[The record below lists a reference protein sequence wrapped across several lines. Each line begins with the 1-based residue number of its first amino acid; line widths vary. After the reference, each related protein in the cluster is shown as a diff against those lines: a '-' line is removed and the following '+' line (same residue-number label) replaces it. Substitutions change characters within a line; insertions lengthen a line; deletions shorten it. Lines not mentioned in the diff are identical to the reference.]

1 MAVFA
6 DPVDADYIRTM
17 GLQVIAGED
26 FTAQDMRDAHP
37 DDFTAQGVYAPGAG
51 AAAGGS
57 GAGRSGASAEA
68 GPVFH
73 FILNEQ
79 AARELGWTPAQAIG
93 RRMFLD
99 DSRPGYVKGVVKD
112 FNFQSLHSP
121 IKGLVLFPE
130 MRARRLLV
138 RVTGQHLPETLS
150 FLETTFKQLEP
161 GIPYEVQ
168 FLDEN
173 YNKLYAAEHRLG
185 IIMNLFSGVAIVL
198 ACLGLF
204 GLSSYAAKQ
213 RVKEIGI
220 RKVLGATLGDLA
232 FLLSADFVRLALIA
246 IAVAMPLAWWAM
258 QRWLEDYVYRTAME
272 WWIFALSAVMV
283 IGITLVTVSIQ
294 AVKTA
299 LLNPV
304 KNLKDN

>member
-1 MAVFA
+1 V
-6 DPVDADYIRTM
+6 
-17 GLQVIAGED
+17 
-26 FTAQDMRDAHP
+26 
-37 DDFTAQGVYAPGAG
+37 AG
-51 AAAGGS
+51 AAVA
-57 GAGRSGASAEA
+57 AP
-68 GPVFH
+68 PVFH

-79 AARELGWTPAQAIG
+79 AARDLGWTPAQAIG

-99 DSRPGYVKGVVKD
+99 DSRPGFVRGVVKD

-121 IKGLVLFPE
+121 IRGLVLFPE

-150 FLETTFKQLEP
+150 FLESTWKQLEP

-168 FLDEN
+168 FLDAN
-173 YNKLYAAEHRLG
+173 YNRLYAAEQRLG
-185 IIMNLFSGVAIVL
+185 VIINLFSGIAIVL

-213 RVKEIGI
+213 RVREIGI
-220 RKVLGATLGDLA
+220 RKVLGASLSNLA
-232 FLLSADFVRLALIA
+232 LLLSADFIRLALVA
-246 IAVAMPLAWWAM
+246 IVVALPLAWWAM
-258 QRWLEDYVYRTAME
+258 RRWLEDYVYRTAMD
-272 WWIFALSAVMV
+272 WWIFALAAVLV
-283 IGITLVTVSIQ
+283 IGITLATVSIQ

-304 KNLKDN
+304 KNLKDG